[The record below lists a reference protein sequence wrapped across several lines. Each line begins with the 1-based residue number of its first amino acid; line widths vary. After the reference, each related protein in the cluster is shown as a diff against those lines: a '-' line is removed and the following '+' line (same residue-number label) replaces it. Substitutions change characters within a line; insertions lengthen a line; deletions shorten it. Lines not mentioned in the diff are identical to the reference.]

1 MPGMDSGLDAANP
14 ALIAAFMSAL
24 LQQLIIVGAIAVV
37 LALAYRVARRWRPAS
52 PEPAPAPEPRSRKF
66 LRITF
71 GVLWIFDGLL
81 QAQPKMAGGLS
92 SQVIAPVAAA
102 SPGWVQQVVNF
113 GGTVWSYHPV
123 VAAASAV
130 WIQVGIGLWMLVAVN
145 GWSSRLAGLSSLGW
159 GLIVWVFGESFGG
172 VFAPAQ
178 TWLSGAPGAV
188 TIYMVAGAL
197 IALPLRV
204 WAGQRLGRLL
214 LGGIGLSW
222 IGFAIVQALPGNGFW
237 LGGENGTLTDM
248 VSTMEQVTQPAP
260 QAAMLS
266 AFARFT
272 NANAA
277 AVNLFV
283 VIALAALGALFVSGR
298 PRLLRVA
305 VPVATVFCLA
315 DWVLVQDLGFPG
327 GLGTDPNSM
336 VPWVLLSWGGYI
348 SLTERAAATVVAESP
363 VPATA
368 PSRTA
373 FRRVM
378 ATVTPRSLVA
388 LGSVGVIL
396 LGAAPMAAASVD
408 RNADPIIAQAIAG
421 APVRL
426 NRPAPDFQLI
436 NGESGQPVNLAALH
450 GKVVLLT
457 FLDPV
462 CVGCPAIAQQLHA
475 ASGLLG
481 ADSSGVELV
490 AIAATTMH
498 SRAEFIR
505 AFDKNQGLAL
515 TPNWLFLT
523 GPGVDLQRVWSSYE
537 QVSPRMMS
545 GMMVHSD
552 IVFVIDATG
561 TLRWAVQDAPGPAKV
576 SAQLSFAELL
586 ANAVRPIVTSGQ
598 N

>member
-1 MPGMDSGLDAANP
+1 MDSGLDAANP

-24 LQQLIIVGAIAVV
+24 IQQLIIVGAIVVV
-37 LALAYRVARRWRPAS
+37 LALGYRLARHWWPAAQQ
-52 PEPAPAPEPRSRKF
+52 PAPAPEPRSRKI

-71 GVLWIFDGLL
+71 GILWIFDGLL

-92 SQVIAPVAAA
+92 SQVIEPVAAA
-102 SPGWVQQVVNF
+102 SPDWVQQVVNF

-130 WIQVGIGLWMLVAVN
+130 WIQVGIGVWMLVART
-145 GWSSRLAGLSSLGW
+145 GWSSRLAGLSGVGW

-188 TIYMVAGAL
+188 ILYIVAGAL
-197 IALPLRV
+197 IWLPMRV
-204 WAGQRLGRLL
+204 WAGPRLGRLL
-214 LGGIGLSW
+214 LSGIGLSW
-222 IGFAIVQALPGNGFW
+222 IGFALVQAVPENGFW
-237 LGGENGTLTDM
+237 RGGETGTLTDM
-248 VSTMEQVTQPAP
+248 ISTMEQVTQPHP

-272 NANAA
+272 NGNAA

-283 VIALAALGALFVSGR
+283 VIALAALGAAFVSGR
-298 PRLLRVA
+298 PRLLRIA
-305 VPVATVFCLA
+305 VPAATVFCLA
-315 DWVLVQDLGFPG
+315 DWLLVQDLGFPG

-336 VPWVLLSWGGYI
+336 VPWVLLVWGGYVAV
-348 SLTERAAATVVAESP
+348 TERTAVVVAAETSAP
-363 VPATA
+363 A

-373 FRRVM
+373 LRRVM
-378 ATVTPRSLVA
+378 GTVTPRSLVA

-426 NRPAPDFQLI
+426 DRPAPDFQLI
-436 NGESGQPVNLAALH
+436 SGESGKSVDLTTLH

-462 CVGCPAIAQQLHA
+462 CVGCPQIAQQLHA
-475 ASGLLG
+475 ASKLLG
-481 ADSSGVELV
+481 ADSSKVELV

-498 SRAEFIR
+498 SKAEFIR
-505 AFDKNQGLAL
+505 AFDKNQGLTL

-523 GPGVDLQRVWSSYE
+523 GPGVDLQRVWNNYE

-552 IVFVIDATG
+552 IVFVIDPTG
-561 TLRWAVQDAPGPAKV
+561 TLRWAVQDAPGPARA

-586 ANAVRPIVTSGQ
+586 ANAARPIVASSAQ
-598 N
+598 H